1 MIIIIVCYSQ
11 DQVDNCTCW
20 EELSNKTAAV
30 KNCKVAKNIE
40 DKFEKDFKNCKKAFI
55 NCSKLEDEALDYM
68 IKCYT
73 SEDTITSNLKE
84 LLQVKDSCTKL
95 KTNQEALVTSSRAGW
110 KVNRQKNS
118 DSVTCATYITQVTTL
133 NAVSFI
139 LICPHPHTFFRYFQ
153 LLQSSSLTGK
163 GSTIVSQST
172 TLIKETVQTCSSSE
186 VIQLQANIVTL
197 VAVIVKVTSLVTH
210 YQKVSILSQ

>member
-1 MIIIIVCYSQ
+1 
-11 DQVDNCTCW
+11 
-20 EELSNKTAAV
+20 
-30 KNCKVAKNIE
+30 
-40 DKFEKDFKNCKKAFI
+40 
-55 NCSKLEDEALDYM
+55 M

-73 SEDTITSNLKE
+73 SQDTITSNLKE

-110 KVNRQKNS
+110 KVHRQKNS

-133 NAVSFI
+133 NAVSII
-139 LICPHPHTFFRYFQ
+139 LICRHPHTFFRYFQ

-186 VIQLQANIVTL
+186 VIELQANIVTL